1 MECYCGTDCC
11 ARCGEKNCAGCV
23 RTGGRPF
30 GGQCVAAECVKR
42 GGAQALAAMRAE
54 LVDKFNALGIAGLRL
69 EGLNLLHGAFVN
81 LEYPLANGSCVKFLQ
96 DDKIYWGNQVETAGS
111 DRCYGV
117 VADEEMLLV
126 CSYGCGGSDPELIVY
141 KKRM

>member
-1 MECYCGTDCC
+1 M
-11 ARCGEKNCAGCV
+11 
-23 RTGGRPF
+23 
-30 GGQCVAAECVKR
+30 Q
-42 GGAQALAAMRAE
+42 AE
-54 LVDKFNALGIAGLRL
+54 LVDEFNALGIAGLRL

-117 VADEEMLLV
+117 VADEEILLV
-126 CSYGCGGSDPELIVY
+126 CSYGCGGSDPVLIVY